1 MKRLFLVVL
10 TASLVGLSGAI
21 ALGHGR
27 HGDRHQR
34 APEFVDDL
42 APLGVCGTFVG
53 GDEGTGFQV
62 STTTY
67 AHQLNSP
74 LGTTAGDAVD
84 FHWVH
89 DEDGSANPAVAS
101 PLVWDFG
108 VDEVQRVRMFPSID
122 HDPVPGEALE
132 ATVYSSDSAAGPWV
146 AAHMRRVY
154 APGWSLGWIA
164 DDYVSEWRLRSSAR
178 YVAAKWGG
186 PGALNADGDAEIDAM
201 CRADDSGKGHGHERN
216 KKGHEWDKK
225 GWDRR

>member
-1 MKRLFLVVL
+1 MRRILLAALTLV
-10 TASLVGLSGAI
+10 LVGLSGAL
-21 ALGHGR
+21 ASGHGR
-27 HGDRHQR
+27 GGDRH
-34 APEFVDDL
+34 APTFVDEL

-53 GDEGTGFQV
+53 GHENTGFQV

-74 LGTTAGDAVD
+74 LGGTAGDAVD
-84 FHWVH
+84 FHWVY
-89 DEDGSANPAVAS
+89 DEDSSANPAVAS

-108 VDEVQRVRMFPSID
+108 VDEVERVRMFPSID

-132 ATVYSSDSAAGPWV
+132 ATVYSSNSAAGPWV
-146 AAHMRRVY
+146 AARLRRVY
-154 APGWSLGWIA
+154 TPGWNPGWVA

-178 YVAAKWGG
+178 YVAVKWGG
-186 PGALNADGDAEIDAM
+186 PGAVLADGDAEIDAV

-225 GWDRR
+225 GWDHR

>member
-1 MKRLFLVVL
+1 MRRNNRGGPLLVAL
-10 TASLVGLSGAI
+10 TLVLVGLSGAI
-21 ALGHGR
+21 ASGHGR
-27 HGDRHQR
+27 GGDRH
-34 APEFVDDL
+34 APAFVDDP

-62 STTTY
+62 SATTY

-108 VDEVQRVRMFPSID
+108 VDEVERVRMYPSID
-122 HDPVPGEALE
+122 HGPVPGEALE

-146 AAHMRRVY
+146 AARPRRVY
-154 APGWSLGWIA
+154 TPGWNPGWIA

-186 PGALNADGDAEIDAM
+186 PGALNVDGDAEIDAV
-201 CRADDSGKGHGHERN
+201 CSADDRAKGHDHGWE
-216 KKGHEWDKK
+216 KK
-225 GWDRR
+225 R